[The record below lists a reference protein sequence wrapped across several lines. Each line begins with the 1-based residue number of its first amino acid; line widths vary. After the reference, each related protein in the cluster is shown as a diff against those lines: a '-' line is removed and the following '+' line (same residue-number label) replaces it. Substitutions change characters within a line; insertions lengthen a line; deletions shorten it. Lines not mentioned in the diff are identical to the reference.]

1 MLRESKF
8 RKHQVRDNDD
18 CAASSDD
25 ERVQKIWLHYRPQA
39 PINYSDLVEEGT
51 IDAGLTSPSCS
62 SPNVAANTFQPSEIT
77 GRSTGRLQENRDR
90 AAGLAA
96 AAADMSIDMI
106 LNDSFVPRIRNM
118 STQNRLDGTDEMV
131 LRSSLP
137 NNYLTPQ
144 SIPLQSTNDM
154 PWNRSY
160 YEPPK
165 MSGMSV
171 ASDEF
176 IPHDQIQQRLDQDE
190 KEWQN
195 DFGILPAESD
205 QPKSSTT
212 PSAKSSNAEAKMGAK
227 LVNLTEFSGY
237 LADSNVAR
245 NNLSDFSSM
254 SLGQYFGN
262 RCEDVR
268 EMIPNRSPTKQHPI
282 GLLDSYRTGSEYS
295 STSGDSKKYSQGNVP
310 QFTMTFER
318 FEPMEFHIFILQRPR
333 HFTQTTN

>member
-8 RKHQVRDNDD
+8 RKHQVRANDE

-25 ERVQKIWLHYRPQA
+25 ERVQKVWLHYRPQA
-39 PINYSDLVEEGT
+39 PINYSDLVEDGT
-51 IDAGLTSPSCS
+51 IDAGLASPSCS
-62 SPNVAANTFQPSEIT
+62 SPNVAAHTFQPSEIT
-77 GRSTGRLQENRDR
+77 GRSTGRLQENQKRD
-90 AAGLAA
+90 AGLAA
-96 AAADMSIDMI
+96 AAADMSIEMI

-118 STQNRLDGTDEMV
+118 STNNRLDGTDDMV

-137 NNYLTPQ
+137 NKYLTPK

-154 PWNRSY
+154 AWNRSC
-160 YEPPK
+160 YEPPR

-176 IPHDQIQQRLDQDE
+176 IPYDQIQQRLDQDE
-190 KEWQN
+190 KAWQ
-195 DFGILPAESD
+195 DEMGILPAESD
-205 QPKSSTT
+205 RPKTSTAS
-212 PSAKSSNAEAKMGAK
+212 SAKSSNAEAKRGGK

-245 NNLSDFSSM
+245 NNMSDFSSM
-254 SLGQYFGN
+254 SLGAYFGN

-295 STSGDSKKYSQGNVP
+295 TTSGDSKKYSQGNV
-310 QFTMTFER
+310 
-318 FEPMEFHIFILQRPR
+318 
-333 HFTQTTN
+333 